1 VIDLNYSYQGS
12 NASSIFGTVGTAYID
27 IMFSPRGGVSG
38 HLSAL
43 GPLHFLIRDIRDA
56 TTGIN
61 PFNVAQSQ
69 TARGDVLVLTLFPQT
84 GLVQT
89 FEIDPTD
96 ADGNGTMDNPF
107 NFAKQGRSAGR

>member
-1 VIDLNYSYQGS
+1 MKRKRQEMAADGRY
-12 NASSIFGTVGTAYID
+12 
-27 IMFSPRGGVSG
+27 RGGRRPYGYEKDGVTV
-38 HLSAL
+38 
-43 GPLHFLIRDIRDA
+43 RDSEARVIRDA

-89 FEIDPTD
+89 FEIDPID
-96 ADGNGTMDNPF
+96 ADGDGMMDNPL